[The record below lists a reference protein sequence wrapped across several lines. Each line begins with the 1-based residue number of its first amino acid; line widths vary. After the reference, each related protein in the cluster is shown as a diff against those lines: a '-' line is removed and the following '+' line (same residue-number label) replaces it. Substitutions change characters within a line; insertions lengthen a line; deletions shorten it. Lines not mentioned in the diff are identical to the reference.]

1 MDGTTDAPPS
11 QQDHHPEEGVEGLKA
26 IKGKGPPAVREPQC
40 HFKCD
45 RCDYTSPYKNVLLH
59 HVRTVHEKGRSFKCQ
74 FCGKHFSLGVDL
86 QLHVTAA
93 HGHVKDLTCPHQC
106 GFVTAHSSSLGR
118 HMREVHL
125 NIKPKRS
132 RGRAGSRTCDECS
145 YSTNCIRA
153 LRRHRDA
160 MHGPVKHY
168 SCDICQDFYSLYQTE
183 IERHKMSFHDKKLD
197 FKCERC
203 PFVAS
208 SQSGLEDHKVNH
220 ISQLMDD
227 RCEECHLA
235 FLSKESLEAHIVRFH
250 DKALLKERKVLRRQ
264 VTVGFKTCDECP
276 YSTKCIRAMKRH
288 KDAMHGQVW
297 HYSCDICN
305 EFYSQ
310 YQAEVD
316 RHKMSVHEQK
326 LEFGYMSALHEMG
339 TSREVS
345 DEYGMYRGSAIK
357 NEPPENGEMPLEV
370 ELHESEEVTVKDEPL
385 DYVEVPVSVELREE
399 DDPIMP

>member
-1 MDGTTDAPPS
+1 
-11 QQDHHPEEGVEGLKA
+11 
-26 IKGKGPPAVREPQC
+26 
-40 HFKCD
+40 
-45 RCDYTSPYKNVLLH
+45 
-59 HVRTVHEKGRSFKCQ
+59 
-74 FCGKHFSLGVDL
+74 
-86 QLHVTAA
+86 
-93 HGHVKDLTCPHQC
+93 
-106 GFVTAHSSSLGR
+106 
-118 HMREVHL
+118 
-125 NIKPKRS
+125 
-132 RGRAGSRTCDECS
+132 
-145 YSTNCIRA
+145 
-153 LRRHRDA
+153 

-297 HYSCDICN
+297 HYSCDISKAS
-305 EFYSQ
+305 F
-310 YQAEVD
+310 
-316 RHKMSVHEQK
+316 
-326 LEFGYMSALHEMG
+326 LHELFQY
-339 TSREVS
+339 VF
-345 DEYGMYRGSAIK
+345 
-357 NEPPENGEMPLEV
+357 
-370 ELHESEEVTVKDEPL
+370 L
-385 DYVEVPVSVELREE
+385 DVGLV
-399 DDPIMP
+399 